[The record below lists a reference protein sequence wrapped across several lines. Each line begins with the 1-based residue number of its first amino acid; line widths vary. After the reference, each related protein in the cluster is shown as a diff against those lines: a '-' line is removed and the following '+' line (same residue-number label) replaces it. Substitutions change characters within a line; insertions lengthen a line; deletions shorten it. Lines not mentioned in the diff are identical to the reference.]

1 VRTEVRDE
9 AVASTLTTSQ
19 SFHSLLNPANGQR
32 PANAEPTEEQTMATI
47 ILMRGWD
54 RIQAELIDDNHARD
68 SKGQLWTRQEGHY
81 PERWV
86 IERADGKFDAVAS
99 RVK

>member
-1 VRTEVRDE
+1 MRTEVRDE

-19 SFHSLLNPANGQR
+19 SFPLASQSSQR

-54 RIQAELIDDNHARD
+54 RVQADLIDDNHARD

-86 IERADGKFDAVAS
+86 IERADGKLDAVAS

>member
-1 VRTEVRDE
+1 MSENGGQRRGCC
-9 AVASTLTTSQ
+9 
-19 SFHSLLNPANGQR
+19 FHSHHFSVLFRSLLNPANGRATASQR
-32 PANAEPTEEQTMATI
+32 RSKTMATI

-68 SKGQLWTRQEGHY
+68 SKGQMWTRQEGHY

>member
-1 VRTEVRDE
+1 MSEAEVREE
-9 AVASTLTTSQ
+9 AVVSISNFSVLSLASQ
-19 SFHSLLNPANGQR
+19 SSQR
-32 PANAEPTEEQTMATI
+32 PANAEATEEQTMAII

-86 IERADGKFDAVAS
+86 IERADGKLDAVAS

>member
-1 VRTEVRDE
+1 MSENGGQRRGCCFHSHHFSVLPL
-9 AVASTLTTSQ
+9 ASQ
-19 SFHSLLNPANGQR
+19 SSQR

>member
-1 VRTEVRDE
+1 MGETEVRDE
-9 AVASTLTTSQ
+9 AVLPLSPLLSSFPLASQ
-19 SFHSLLNPANGQR
+19 SSQR
-32 PANAEPTEEQTMATI
+32 PANAEPMEEQTMATI

-54 RIQAELIDDNHARD
+54 RIEAELIDDNHARD

>member
-1 VRTEVRDE
+1 MNETEVRDE
-9 AVASTLTTSQ
+9 AVASTVTSRFFPFASQ
-19 SFHSLLNPANGQR
+19 SSQWPAK
-32 PANAEPTEEQTMATI
+32 AEPTEGQTMATI
-47 ILMRGWD
+47 ILIRGWD

-86 IERADGKFDAVAS
+86 IERPDGKLDAVAS
-99 RVK
+99 RLK